1 MPPNRPAHRH
11 HVRFDIRYIVANV
24 YQTPVYERVKNMSH
38 LHHKHCPV
46 GLGTSVGMILVLY
59 ILLVIILSCF

>member
-1 MPPNRPAHRH
+1 MKPNRPTHRH
-11 HVRFDIRYIVANV
+11 HGCFDIRYSVANV
-24 YQTPVYERVKNMSH
+24 HKTPAYERVNNMSH
-38 LHHKHCPV
+38 LHHKHYSV